1 MTPTRKTTEEL
12 IADEEKNLEQVKAR
26 MSELKARQKTDE
38 RKRDA
43 HRKIIV
49 GAAAMAHIRIDPQF
63 RKELRAALNAA
74 VTDPKQR
81 GVIPD
86 LLDEQAFSD
95 AMKAAAK
102 QAATEPKKAANE
114 TQPGQEKRQ
123 AR

>member
-26 MSELKARQKTDE
+26 MGELRARQRTDE

-86 LLDEQAFSD
+86 LLDEQAFND
-95 AMKAAAK
+95 AMKVAAK
-102 QAATEPKKAANE
+102 QAAVEA
-114 TQPGQEKRQ
+114 
-123 AR
+123 

>member
-26 MSELKARQKTDE
+26 MGELRARQKTDE

-63 RKELRAALNAA
+63 RNELRAALNAA

-86 LLDEQAFSD
+86 LLDEQAFND
-95 AMKAAAK
+95 AMRAAAK

-114 TQPGQEKRQ
+114 NQSGQEKRQ